1 MLIAKRGDYS
11 VLVLFLIFLFMVS
24 CDRLNLLSHLFDAR
38 LTFHFGVVWLCCNW
52 LLQFCKDVASVSAPR
67 AASVF
72 EVLRPRSWPLFRLE
86 LGKPGAHCFGYC
98 LTYILPPSL
107 ITGDYCIIGHNSQK
121 PAVSERVCL
130 CVLIQIQDITVEQVD
145 SSEIKSAKDALL
157 LWCQM
162 KTAGY
167 ANVNVRNFTTSWRD
181 GLAFNALIH
190 KHRSAAPYC
199 FCSQLHCLPPF
210 SLLISR

>member
-1 MLIAKRGDYS
+1 
-11 VLVLFLIFLFMVS
+11 
-24 CDRLNLLSHLFDAR
+24 
-38 LTFHFGVVWLCCNW
+38 
-52 LLQFCKDVASVSAPR
+52 
-67 AASVF
+67 
-72 EVLRPRSWPLFRLE
+72 
-86 LGKPGAHCFGYC
+86 
-98 LTYILPPSL
+98 L